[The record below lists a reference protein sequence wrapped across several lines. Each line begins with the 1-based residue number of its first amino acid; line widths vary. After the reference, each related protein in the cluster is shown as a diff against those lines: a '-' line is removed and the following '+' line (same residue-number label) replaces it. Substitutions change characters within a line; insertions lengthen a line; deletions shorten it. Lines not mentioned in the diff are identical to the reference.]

1 MEDTQPAGRSLEHMP
16 IPLFATVMGTAGL
29 TLAWR
34 AAEQAWGWSA
44 AISTTLTAV
53 VVLLFL
59 FLSAAYSLKFIRYRE
74 AVKAEFHHPV
84 KMNFFPAISISLV
97 LVAMLLQ
104 PHVTWLAGLLWL
116 GGAALHI
123 TFTLV
128 VMGIWIGQRP
138 FQIAHINPAWFIP
151 VVGNV
156 LMPLAGVPLG
166 FVELSWFFF
175 SVGVVFW
182 LVLMTLMFYRFIFH
196 DPLPE
201 RLLPTLAILL
211 APPAVGFLAWTHL
224 NGGEINAMGRILYYT
239 GAFIFLLLVLRA
251 RGFGR
256 LPFFL
261 SWWAYSFPVAA
272 FAIATVTMAG
282 MVPSTFLAIAGALL
296 VLLTTVLVIA
306 LVVMTLKAARAGKIC
321 VPE

>member
-1 MEDTQPAGRSLEHMP
+1 MAESQLPGRSLEHMP

-29 TLAWR
+29 ALAWR
-34 AAEQAWGWSA
+34 AAEGAWGWSA
-44 AISTTLTAV
+44 GISVGLTVLV
-53 VVLLFL
+53 VALFA
-59 FLSAAYSLKFIRYRE
+59 FLSVAYVMKFVRYRD

-104 PHVTWLAGLLWL
+104 PHVTWLAGAFWLL
-116 GGAALHI
+116 GAALHI

-128 VMGIWIGQRP
+128 VMSIWIGQRQ
-138 FQIAHINPAWFIP
+138 FEIAHINPAWFIP

-211 APPAVGFLAWTHL
+211 APPAVGFLAWTDL
-224 NGGEINAMGRILYYT
+224 NGGDINAFGRVLYYT
-239 GAFIFLLLVLRA
+239 GLFTFLLLVIRA

-272 FAIATVTMAG
+272 FSIATLTMAS
-282 MVPSTFLAIAGALL
+282 MVPSTFLAVVGALL
-296 VLLTTVLVIA
+296 VLLTTALVIA

>member
-116 GGAALHI
+116 GAALHI

-138 FQIAHINPAWFIP
+138 F
-151 VVGNV
+151 
-156 LMPLAGVPLG
+156 
-166 FVELSWFFF
+166 
-175 SVGVVFW
+175 
-182 LVLMTLMFYRFIFH
+182 R
-196 DPLPE
+196 
-201 RLLPTLAILL
+201 LPTSIR
-211 APPAVGFLAWTHL
+211 PGSY
-224 NGGEINAMGRILYYT
+224 R
-239 GAFIFLLLVLRA
+239 
-251 RGFGR
+251 
-256 LPFFL
+256 
-261 SWWAYSFPVAA
+261 WWA
-272 FAIATVTMAG
+272 T
-282 MVPSTFLAIAGALL
+282 
-296 VLLTTVLVIA
+296 
-306 LVVMTLKAARAGKIC
+306 C
-321 VPE
+321 